1 MYNTTYKFFK
11 FRTSETIS
19 IEAIKR
25 QYRKLALENHPDRG
39 GDEETMKAIN
49 AEFDILRKRYYNV
62 HESQSGATY
71 RDDRQDGMD
80 DVTARFTEIIDQL
93 IKMEGVGIEI
103 CGSFIWL
110 DGETYPH
117 KAEIKALGF
126 KWASKKRRWFLAPEG
141 WRKMGRRELSMDEIR
156 DNYGSKRVA
165 AGRYVGR
172 KKLTA

>member
-1 MYNTTYKFFK
+1 MSYKYFK
-11 FRTSETIS
+11 FRSTEQIT

-39 GDEETMKAIN
+39 GDEEVMKAIN
-49 AEFDILRKRYYNV
+49 DEFAQLRKRYYNV

-71 RDDRQDGMD
+71 RDDNQDAPD
-80 DVTARFTEIIDQL
+80 NVTANFEAIIEEL
-93 IKMEGVGIEI
+93 LRMEGVGIEI

-117 KAEIKALGF
+117 KAEIKSLGF
-126 KWASKKRRWFLAPEG
+126 RWASKKKKWFLAPEG

-156 DNYGSKRVA
+156 DSYGSQRVA